1 MIWDFQKYGNYTAI
15 LDEYGKSLTYEAL
28 DKEGRLVAEAAGRR
42 CLAFLLCRNE
52 IGALVGYT
60 GMLNGGM
67 VPLLLN
73 SHVNREALEGL
84 LAVYRP
90 AYLWAPEGIPF
101 PDLTPVYDA
110 FGYRLLQT
118 CYETEYVLQSLFAKV
133 AQISRQMRSPSRR
146 TWSWMR
152 PSGPLPPCP

>member
-67 VPLLLN
+67 VPLPWRVFWR
-73 SHVNREALEGL
+73 STVR
-84 LAVYRP
+84 R
-90 AYLWAPEGIPF
+90 
-101 PDLTPVYDA
+101 
-110 FGYRLLQT
+110 T
-118 CYETEYVLQSLFAKV
+118 CGRRRV
-133 AQISRQMRSPSRR
+133 SPSR
-146 TWSWMR
+146 T
-152 PSGPLPPCP
+152 